1 MEHLSSPPDV
11 SGGSCYSIFSFMC
24 RFCRS
29 FFALLPF
36 SFWTLCYLFFF
47 DMRILITLWYL
58 QTLLNL
64 YSDVLLFI
72 GVFFWGGGVSVVFF
86 LQSNQIQ
93 FRPQSCYPYL
103 VMLLNTNFNS
113 ISFISWR
120 SALLVEE
127 TGVPI
132 E

>member
-64 YSDVLLFI
+64 YSGVLLCI
-72 GVFFWGGGVSVVFF
+72 GGFF
-86 LQSNQIQ
+86 LGGDGVRL
-93 FRPQSCYPYL
+93 F
-103 VMLLNTNFNS
+103 F
-113 ISFISWR
+113 SFILIKFNLDHNHVILIWLYCLTPLSTAFHLYR
-120 SALLVEE
+120 GSQLY
-127 TGVPI
+127 
-132 E
+132 

>member
-11 SGGSCYSIFSFMC
+11 SGGPCYPIFSFMC

-29 FFALLPF
+29 LFTLLTFF
-36 SFWTLCYLFFF
+36 FWLLCYLFFF

-64 YSDVLLFI
+64 YSDVWICI
-72 GVFFWGGGVSVVFF
+72 GGFFWGGGVSVVFF
-86 LQSNQIQ
+86 LHSNQIQ

-103 VMLLNTNFNS
+103 VILLNTTFNS
-113 ISFISWR
+113 ISFISW
-120 SALLVEE
+120 
-127 TGVPI
+127 
-132 E
+132 

>member
-72 GVFFWGGGVSVVFF
+72 EVFFWGGGFRLFF
-86 LQSNQIQ
+86 S
-93 FRPQSCYPYL
+93 
-103 VMLLNTNFNS
+103 FNLIKFNLDHNHVILIWICCLTP
-113 ISFISWR
+113 ISTAFHLYR
-120 SALLVEE
+120 GGQLY
-127 TGVPI
+127 
-132 E
+132 